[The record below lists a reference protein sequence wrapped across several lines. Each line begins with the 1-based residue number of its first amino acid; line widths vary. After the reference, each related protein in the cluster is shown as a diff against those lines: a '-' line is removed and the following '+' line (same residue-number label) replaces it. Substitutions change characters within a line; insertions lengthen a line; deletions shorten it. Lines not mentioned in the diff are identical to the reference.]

1 MIKSF
6 PHVGVNNKS
15 LKISEYIYSINRL
28 SMFPFS
34 VSFRILWK
42 KAFTTITRI
51 HEACH
56 FPCPKSDAMSGRSE
70 KISCILAYIWLIFMV
85 NVGKYTI
92 NACYGILKKNDWR
105 CLSSWFVLHR
115 LWYITSWNKKTD
127 VSILFH
133 AFQAK
138 LILWL
143 FVAVLWKDGSIL

>member
-1 MIKSF
+1 MDPSWELRSHPIASPK
-6 PHVGVNNKS
+6 NKQPKTH
-15 LKISEYIYSINRL
+15 LRISKAWHLPGPPGKNFRWIPWSDKTAICNCLEDHLLPIA
-28 SMFPFS
+28 SM
-34 VSFRILWK
+34 VIGHGI
-42 KAFTTITRI
+42 FTY
-51 HEACH
+51 
-56 FPCPKSDAMSGRSE
+56 ME
-70 KISCILAYIWLIFMV
+70 KLIFMV

-92 NACYGILKKNDWR
+92 NACYGILKQNDWR